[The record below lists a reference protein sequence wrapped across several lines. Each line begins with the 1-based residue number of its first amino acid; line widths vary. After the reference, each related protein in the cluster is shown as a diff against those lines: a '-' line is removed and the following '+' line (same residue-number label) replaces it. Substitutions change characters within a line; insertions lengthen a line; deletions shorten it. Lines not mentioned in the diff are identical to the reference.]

1 MTTSELI
8 KTVYENQFLFAAVV
22 ALLLPFVVILVGFII
37 NYLGYAIAFLVGLF
51 IDPRI
56 VFNIINYLFFP
67 GVMLHELSHA
77 FMAIITGAKVT
88 EVALFKREEDSLG
101 HVAFINRGNLF
112 LVSLQNIFA
121 SAAPMFCGAAI
132 CYGCYYGVTHLAI
145 LWLRIL
151 LGYIGVSMFFH
162 MTMSIQDIK
171 IYIKG
176 VPIFMGLIFIITLGL
191 RFFGVL

>member
-8 KTVYENQFLFAAVV
+8 TTIYENKLLFAAVV
-22 ALLLPFVVILVGFII
+22 AILLPFVVIAAGFII

-51 IDPRI
+51 IDPMI
-56 VFNIINYLFFP
+56 VFGIINYLFFP

-77 FMAIITGAKVT
+77 LMAFLTGAKVT
-88 EVALFKREEDSLG
+88 EMALFKRDEDSLG
-101 HVAFINRGNLF
+101 HVSFINRGNIF

-132 CYGCYYGVTHLAI
+132 VYGCYYGVTHLTI

-162 MTMSIQDIK
+162 MTMSVQDIK

-176 VPIFMGLIFIITLGL
+176 VPIFMGLIFVISLLL
-191 RFFGVL
+191 RVFGVL